1 MATLAS
7 FDLTLAPK
15 PETTPAT
22 VFTANLVS
30 SASSFDRFYREQSL
44 LESRSSYN
52 HFHLNKRQSAGRWRE
67 PIPHKLR
74 LRAACWIVRMMSSC
88 TARGVNRSFTD
99 RSGETRLRPLHRWRP
114 GGVLLERG
122 LPPRRDESADPWTSA
137 HPRRPPT

>member
-30 SASSFDRFYREQSL
+30 GARSYGRLNREQSL

-52 HFHLNKRQSAGRWRE
+52 HFHLNKGS
-67 PIPHKLR
+67 
-74 LRAACWIVRMMSSC
+74 
-88 TARGVNRSFTD
+88 
-99 RSGETRLRPLHRWRP
+99 PLDD
-114 GGVLLERG
+114 GG
-122 LPPRRDESADPWTSA
+122 SY
-137 HPRRPPT
+137 PPTNSACARHAG